1 MNSLFRIIVKVVITI
16 ILLSF
21 FGGCLRGFATGG
33 SHASI
38 KGMEAI
44 VGTIILVGT
53 LYGIW
58 TYKPSRSEEDN
69 DITLKKD

>member
-1 MNSLFRIIVKVVITI
+1 MNSLFRIILKVVITI
-16 ILLSF
+16 ILFSF

-44 VGTIILVGT
+44 VGAIILLGT
-53 LYGIW
+53 LYGVW
-58 TYKPSRSEEDN
+58 TYKPSSSEENN